1 MMMILRLLLLVTLQ
15 LIAGS
20 KLNLEIPVEDL
31 SAKLQLTD
39 VENDPDIV
47 MKRSSS
53 LNPRYYPR
61 KVNRLLNSL

>member
-1 MMMILRLLLLVTLQ
+1 MMIILRLLLLVTLQ

-39 VENDPDIV
+39 IENETV

-53 LNPRYYPR
+53 LNPRYYKG
-61 KVNRLLNSL
+61 KVSRHLNCL

>member
-1 MMMILRLLLLVTLQ
+1 MMIILRLLLLITLQ

-39 VENDPDIV
+39 IENETV

-53 LNPRYYPR
+53 LNPRYYQG
-61 KVNRLLNSL
+61 KVSTHLICL